1 MPAPDSSLRA
11 LAIQI
16 VLMLKMPPQVH
27 AFREVIM
34 EYRRLGNSGL
44 QVSLAGLGCNNF
56 GMRIDAAQTRAVVH
70 CALDEGITLFDTAD
84 IYGSRG
90 QSEEMLGKALGD
102 RRHEIVL
109 ASKFG
114 MAMGDGPYKVGG
126 SRRYIMSA
134 CEGSLKRLGTDYI
147 DLYQI
152 HQPDPL
158 TPEDETL
165 SALDTLVRAGK
176 VRYIGNSNYAG
187 WQVANAAWIAK
198 SHGWAPYVSAQNQ
211 YNLLDRSIEKDLMPA
226 CREFGVGIL
235 PFFPL
240 ASGFLTGKYRKG
252 EEPAQG
258 TRFAAMRRLADPM
271 LTEANFSILERLDE
285 FAGKRGHSLLELA
298 VGWLATQPEISSVI
312 SGATS
317 PDQVKQNARA
327 IDWHLSAEEMAAVNK
342 ITRK

>member
-1 MPAPDSSLRA
+1 
-11 LAIQI
+11 
-16 VLMLKMPPQVH
+16 
-27 AFREVIM
+27 M

-56 GMRIDAAQTRAVVH
+56 GMRIDEAQTRAVVH
-70 CALDEGITLFDTAD
+70 SALDEGITLFDTAD
-84 IYGSRG
+84 IYGNRG
-90 QSEEMLGKALGD
+90 QSEEMLGKALGQ

-114 MAMGDGPYKVGG
+114 MAMGDGPYKIGG
-126 SRRYIMSA
+126 SRRYIMAA
-134 CEGSLKRLGTDYI
+134 CEASLKRLGTDYI

-158 TPEDETL
+158 TPEEETL
-165 SALDTLVRAGK
+165 AALDTLVRAGK
-176 VRYIGNSNYAG
+176 VRYLGHSNYAG
-187 WQVANAAWIAK
+187 WQVAHAGWIAK

-211 YNLLDRSIEKDLMPA
+211 YNLLDRSIEKELMPA
-226 CREFGVGIL
+226 CRKFGVGIL
-235 PFFPL
+235 PYFPL

-271 LTEANFSILERLDE
+271 LTEANFAMLERLDE

-317 PDQVKQNARA
+317 PDQVKQNAKA
-327 IDWHLSAEEMAAVNK
+327 IDWRLDAEEMAAVAK
-342 ITRK
+342 LTRK

>member
-1 MPAPDSSLRA
+1 
-11 LAIQI
+11 
-16 VLMLKMPPQVH
+16 
-27 AFREVIM
+27 M

-44 QVSLAGLGCNNF
+44 HVSLAGLGCNNF
-56 GMRIDAAQTRAVVH
+56 GMRIDAEQSRAVVH

-84 IYGSRG
+84 IYGNRG
-90 QSEEMLGKALGD
+90 QSEEMLGKALGN

-114 MAMGDGPYKVGG
+114 MAMGDGPYKTGG
-126 SRRYIMSA
+126 SRRYIMAA
-134 CEGSLKRLGTDYI
+134 CEGSLKRLGTDYL

-158 TPEDETL
+158 TPEEETL
-165 SALDTLVRAGK
+165 AALDTLVRAGK
-176 VRYIGNSNYAG
+176 VRYLGNSNYAG

-198 SHGWAPYVSAQNQ
+198 SHGWSPYVSAQNQ
-211 YNLLDRSIEKDLMPA
+211 YNLLDRSIEKELIPA

-271 LTEANFSILERLDE
+271 LTDANFATLQRLDE
-285 FAGKRGHSLLELA
+285 FAGKSGHSLLELA
-298 VGWLATQPEISSVI
+298 VGWLATQPEITSVI

-317 PDQVKQNARA
+317 PEQVKQNAAA
-327 IDWHLSAEEMAAVNK
+327 IGWRLTAEEMSAVAK
-342 ITRK
+342 LTRK